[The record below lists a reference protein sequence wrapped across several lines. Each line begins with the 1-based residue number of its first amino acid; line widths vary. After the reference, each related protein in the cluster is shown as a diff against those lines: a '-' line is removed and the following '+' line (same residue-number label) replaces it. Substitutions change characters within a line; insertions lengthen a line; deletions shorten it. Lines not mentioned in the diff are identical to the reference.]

1 MSPVIDA
8 LRQSQNRFTSVVSPL
23 SDTAVRDRSYDD
35 EWSIADVASHLGS
48 QAEIFGL
55 FLDAGIDGTEPPNHD
70 AFLAIWDRW
79 NAKPPTEQVSDSV
92 AANES
97 LVARIEEIPTD
108 DRGAFAVEMFGGTR
122 DLDGLA
128 AMRLS
133 EHAVHTWDIAVALDP
148 EATVAPEAVGLL
160 VDQLPGTAS
169 RGKSV
174 PGAAPVVVATTDP
187 ARTYRITFEPDL
199 SVQVVDGVAAADL
212 TLPAEAFLRL
222 VYGRLDPAHT
232 PSSVTG
238 DTARLADPQEGLPRL
253 LSCSA
258 G

>member
-148 EATVAPEAVGLL
+148 ERRCPRRPSSSSRTRSRRPRAVPPRPLRAPRRWSS
-160 VDQLPGTAS
+160 PPRT
-169 RGKSV
+169 R
-174 PGAAPVVVATTDP
+174 P
-187 ARTYRITFEPDL
+187 ART
-199 SVQVVDGVAAADL
+199 A
-212 TLPAEAFLRL
+212 
-222 VYGRLDPAHT
+222 
-232 PSSVTG
+232 
-238 DTARLADPQEGLPRL
+238 
-253 LSCSA
+253 
-258 G
+258 

>member
-1 MSPVIDA
+1 MTDTIDIV
-8 LRQSQNRFTSVVSPL
+8 RRSQDRFAEILGNLPPDQVSAP
-23 SDTAVRDRSYDD
+23 SYDD

-122 DLDGLA
+122 DLDALA

-148 EATVAPEAVGLL
+148 DATVSPEAVELL
-160 VDQLPGTAS
+160 ADALPATAS
-169 RGKSV
+169 R
-174 PGAAPVVVATTDP
+174 AAKTVTAPRRWSSPPTTRP
-187 ARTYRITFEPDL
+187 ART
-199 SVQVVDGVAAADL
+199 A
-212 TLPAEAFLRL
+212 
-222 VYGRLDPAHT
+222 
-232 PSSVTG
+232 
-238 DTARLADPQEGLPRL
+238 
-253 LSCSA
+253 
-258 G
+258 

>member
-1 MSPVIDA
+1 MTI
-8 LRQSQNRFTSVVSPL
+8 SPL
-23 SDTAVRDRSYDD
+23 DTIDVVRRSQDRFASILDTLPPDQVSAPSYDD

-48 QAEIFGL
+48 QAEIFSL
-55 FLDAGIDGTEPPNHD
+55 FLDAGHD
-70 AFLAIWDRW
+70 AFLTIWDRW
-79 NAKPPTEQVSDSV
+79 NAKPPADQVADSV

-97 LVARIEEIPTD
+97 LVARIEDIPAD
-108 DRGAFAVEMFGGTR
+108 DRSAFAVEMFGGTR
-122 DLDGLA
+122 DLGGLT

-148 EATVAPEAVGLL
+148 EATIPPEAVGLL

-174 PGAAPVVVATTDP
+174 PGAAPLVVTTTDP

-199 SVQVVDGVAAADL
+199 SVQLVDGVAAADL

-232 PSSVTG
+232 PSSVSG
-238 DTARLADPQEGLPRL
+238 DTTRLTDLRKAFPGF
-253 LSCSA
+253 
-258 G
+258 

>member
-1 MSPVIDA
+1 MTDTIDIV
-8 LRQSQNRFTSVVSPL
+8 RRSQDRFAEILGNLPPDQVSAP
-23 SDTAVRDRSYDD
+23 SYDD

-70 AFLAIWDRW
+70 
-79 NAKPPTEQVSDSV
+79 
-92 AANES
+92 
-97 LVARIEEIPTD
+97 
-108 DRGAFAVEMFGGTR
+108 RGLFAVEMFGGTR

-148 EATVAPEAVGLL
+148 DATVSPEAVELL
-160 VDQLPGTAS
+160 ADALPATAS
-169 RGKSV
+169 RAAKTV
-174 PGAAPVVVATTDP
+174 TGATPVVVATHDP
-187 ARTYRITFEPDL
+187 ARTYRVTFQPDV
-199 SVQVVDGVAAADL
+199 SVHLVDGVAAADL

-232 PSSVTG
+232 PSSVSG
-238 DTARLADPQEGLPRL
+238 DTARLTDLRKAFPGF
-253 LSCSA
+253 
-258 G
+258 

>member
-1 MSPVIDA
+1 MTI
-8 LRQSQNRFTSVVSPL
+8 SPL
-23 SDTAVRDRSYDD
+23 DTIDVVRRSQDRFASILDTLPPDQVSAPSYDD

-48 QAEIFGL
+48 QAEIFSL
-55 FLDAGIDGTEPPNHD
+55 FLDAGLEGAEPPSHD
-70 AFLAIWDRW
+70 AFLTIWDRW
-79 NAKPPTEQVSDSV
+79 NAKPPADQVADSV

-97 LVARIEEIPTD
+97 LVARIEDIPAD

-122 DLDGLA
+122 DLGGLT

-148 EATVAPEAVGLL
+148 KATIAPEAVGLL

-174 PGAAPVVVATTDP
+174 PGAAPLVVTTTDP

-199 SVQVVDGVAAADL
+199 SVQFVDGVAAADL
-212 TLPAEAFLRL
+212 TLPAEAFIRL

-238 DTARLADPQEGLPRL
+238 DTGRLADLRKAFPGF
-253 LSCSA
+253 
-258 G
+258 

>member
-1 MSPVIDA
+1 MTI
-8 LRQSQNRFTSVVSPL
+8 SPL
-23 SDTAVRDRSYDD
+23 DTIDVVRRSQDRFASILDTLPPDQVSAPSYDD

-48 QAEIFGL
+48 QAEIFSL
-55 FLDAGIDGTEPPNHD
+55 FLDAGLEGAEPPSHD
-70 AFLAIWDRW
+70 AFLTIWDRW
-79 NAKPPTEQVSDSV
+79 NAKPPADQVADSV

-97 LVARIEEIPTD
+97 LVARIEDIPAD
-108 DRGAFAVEMFGGTR
+108 DRSAFAVEMFGGTR
-122 DLDGLA
+122 DLGGLT

-148 EATVAPEAVGLL
+148 EATIPPEAVGLL

-174 PGAAPVVVATTDP
+174 PGAAPLVVTTTDP

-199 SVQVVDGVAAADL
+199 SVQLVDGDAAADL

-238 DTARLADPQEGLPRL
+238 DTGRLADLRKAFPGF
-253 LSCSA
+253 
-258 G
+258 

>member
-1 MSPVIDA
+1 MTISSLDSIDVV
-8 LRQSQNRFTSVVSPL
+8 RRSQDRFASILGTLPADQVSAP
-23 SDTAVRDRSYDD
+23 SYDD

-48 QAEIFGL
+48 QAEIFNL
-55 FLDAGIDGTEPPNHD
+55 FLDAGLEGAEPPSHD
-70 AFLAIWDRW
+70 AFLTIWDRW
-79 NAKPPTEQVSDSV
+79 NAKPPADQVADSV
-92 AANES
+92 AANEN
-97 LVARIEEIPTD
+97 LVARIEDIPAD

-122 DLDGLA
+122 DLGALT

-174 PGAAPVVVATTDP
+174 PGAAPLVVTTTDP

-199 SVQVVDGVAAADL
+199 SVQLVDGVAAADL
-212 TLPAEAFLRL
+212 TLPAEAFIRL

-238 DTARLADPQEGLPRL
+238 DTGRLADLRKAFPGF
-253 LSCSA
+253 
-258 G
+258 

>member
-1 MSPVIDA
+1 MTDTIDIV
-8 LRQSQNRFTSVVSPL
+8 RRSQDRFAEILGNLPPDQVSAP
-23 SDTAVRDRSYDD
+23 SYDD

-70 AFLAIWDRW
+70 TFLAIWDRW

-148 EATVAPEAVGLL
+148 DATVSPEAVELL
-160 VDQLPGTAS
+160 ADALPATAS
-169 RGKSV
+169 RAAKTV
-174 PGAAPVVVATTDP
+174 TGATPVVVATHDP
-187 ARTYRITFEPDL
+187 ARTYRVTFQPDV
-199 SVQVVDGVAAADL
+199 SVHLVDGVAAADL

-232 PSSVTG
+232 PSSVSG
-238 DTARLADPQEGLPRL
+238 DTARLTDLRKAFPGF
-253 LSCSA
+253 
-258 G
+258 

>member
-1 MSPVIDA
+1 MTI
-8 LRQSQNRFTSVVSPL
+8 SPL
-23 SDTAVRDRSYDD
+23 DTIDVVRRSQDRFASILDTLPPDQVSAPSYDD

-48 QAEIFGL
+48 QAEIFSL
-55 FLDAGIDGTEPPNHD
+55 FLDAGLEGAEPPSHD
-70 AFLAIWDRW
+70 AFLTIWDRW
-79 NAKPPTEQVSDSV
+79 NAKPPADQVADSV

-97 LVARIEEIPTD
+97 LVARIEDIPAD

-122 DLDGLA
+122 DLGGLT

-148 EATVAPEAVGLL
+148 EATIPPEAVGLL

-169 RGKSV
+169 RGKAV
-174 PGAAPVVVATTDP
+174 PGAAPLVVTTTDP

-199 SVQVVDGVAAADL
+199 SVQLVDGVAAADL

-238 DTARLADPQEGLPRL
+238 DTGRLADLRKAFPGF
-253 LSCSA
+253 
-258 G
+258 

>member
-1 MSPVIDA
+1 MTI
-8 LRQSQNRFTSVVSPL
+8 SPL
-23 SDTAVRDRSYDD
+23 DTIDVVRRSQDRFASILDTLPPDQVSAPSYDD

-48 QAEIFGL
+48 QAEIFSL
-55 FLDAGIDGTEPPNHD
+55 FLDAGLEGVEPPSHD
-70 AFLAIWDRW
+70 AFLTIWDRW
-79 NAKPPTEQVSDSV
+79 NAKPPADQVADSV

-97 LVARIEEIPTD
+97 LVARIEDIPAD
-108 DRGAFAVEMFGGTR
+108 DRSAFAVEMFGGTR
-122 DLDGLA
+122 DLGGLT

-148 EATVAPEAVGLL
+148 EATIPPEAVGLL

-174 PGAAPVVVATTDP
+174 PGAAPLVVTTTDP

-199 SVQVVDGVAAADL
+199 SVQLVDGDAAADL

-238 DTARLADPQEGLPRL
+238 DTGRLADLRKAFPGF
-253 LSCSA
+253 
-258 G
+258 

>member
-48 QAEIFGL
+48 QAEIFNL
-55 FLDAGIDGTEPPNHD
+55 FLDAGLDGVEPPSHD
-70 AFLAIWDRW
+70 AFLTIWDRW
-79 NAKPPTEQVSDSV
+79 NAKPPTDQVADSV

-97 LVARIEEIPTD
+97 LVARIEDIPAD

-122 DLDGLA
+122 DLSGLT

-174 PGAAPVVVATTDP
+174 PGAAPVIVATTDP

-199 SVQVVDGVAAADL
+199 SVQLVDGVAAADL

-238 DTARLADPQEGLPRL
+238 DTGRLADLRKAFPGF
-253 LSCSA
+253 
-258 G
+258 